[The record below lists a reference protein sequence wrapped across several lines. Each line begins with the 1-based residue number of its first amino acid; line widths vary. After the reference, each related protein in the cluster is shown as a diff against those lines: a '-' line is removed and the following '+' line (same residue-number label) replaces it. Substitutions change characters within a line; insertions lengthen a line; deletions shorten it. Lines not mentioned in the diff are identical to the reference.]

1 MKKVLVTAVL
11 LIGVMGFSQRSH
23 HSDSD
28 QRGMKDMSP
37 EQIATLKTKKMT
49 LALDLNEAQKKEIQK
64 IILEDTREHQALILE
79 YKAKR
84 EGAEKSKPSAV
95 EYFTFQNERL
105 DRMIAQKGKMK
116 QILSEE
122 QFQKWE
128 RMHPHQRNHGKDSNR
143 KNGSHGKH
151 GK

>member
-1 MKKVLVTAVL
+1 MKKVFVTAVL
-11 LIGVMGFSQRSH
+11 LIGLMGYSQRSH
-23 HSDSD
+23 HFDSD

-49 LALDLNEAQKKEIQK
+49 LALDLNESQKKEIQK
-64 IILEDTREHQALILE
+64 IILEDTREHQALVLE
-79 YKAKR
+79 HKAKR
-84 EGAEKSKPSAV
+84 EGAENSKPSA
-95 EYFTFQNERL
+95 EERFTFQNERL
-105 DRMIAQKGKMK
+105 DRSIAQKGKMK

-128 RMHPHQRNHGKDSNR
+128 RMHQHQRNHGKDSNR
-143 KNGSHGKH
+143 QNRSHGKH